1 MALGAQSRDVRRL
14 FLRQGLTLIVAG
26 ITIGVGAA
34 ALVTPVTSALLSGV
48 SPMGPATFSA
58 ASIALAGVT
67 LLGTYLPARRAT
79 RAQPHHRVA
88 IETVVHS
95 PGDADTA
102 DTAGVRIELSL
113 TDKRAHHLLIGLD
126 RPEILDD
133 VQFWATQHAVV
144 G

>member
-48 SPMGPATFSA
+48 SPMDPATFSA

-79 RAQPHHRVA
+79 RAQPIIA
-88 IETVVHS
+88 LQSKTVVHS

-102 DTAGVRIELSL
+102 DGAGVRIEPSL
-113 TDKRAHHLLIGLD
+113 TDQRAHHLLIGLD

-133 VQFWATQHAVV
+133 VQLWATQHAVV